1 MATHYEIH
9 EYRLN
14 PKNKIYSLCYA
25 DGQLNREW
33 TLGELTFLREDS
45 RKWPYWNGTIE
56 SVYDD
61 WNSYKWEIEDALW
74 NNLLVSNSL
83 EEYLNFGLSLQ
94 LLEIDDDSHQSKVL
108 EREDYTFDDF
118 DKQDLRPELYR
129 ENDKEQEP
137 FVIYRLYAQ
146 ELEAEPYTSRMNKTG
161 TYTNRSFV
169 ADDSNEDVYL
179 ETTVLGIASEL
190 TALISPEDLFYE
202 SIKGEQRESNFV
214 NRGFEVGIR
223 IHKPNEIFDE
233 ELKLK
238 QFTYDDW
245 HEQEYSEEHS
255 SICNPEEESQK
266 ILSNNKIHR
275 R

>member
-14 PKNKIYSLCYA
+14 PKNKIHSLCYA

-129 ENDKEQEP
+129 ENDKECTDPQKLDQNLTIRRSV
-137 FVIYRLYAQ
+137 FLWQNIVLN
-146 ELEAEPYTSRMNKTG
+146 SRRK
-161 TYTNRSFV
+161 SF
-169 ADDSNEDVYL
+169 
-179 ETTVLGIASEL
+179 
-190 TALISPEDLFYE
+190 
-202 SIKGEQRESNFV
+202 
-214 NRGFEVGIR
+214 
-223 IHKPNEIFDE
+223 
-233 ELKLK
+233 
-238 QFTYDDW
+238 
-245 HEQEYSEEHS
+245 
-255 SICNPEEESQK
+255 
-266 ILSNNKIHR
+266 
-275 R
+275 